1 MNLVPPTP
9 CPRRTLPSSWSRRVY
24 HEQLSVAEITNSIFQ
39 LVSMMK
45 KCDPRHG
52 KYMDCCRAYRGDI
65 VPKDVDAAVDEAHLP
80 VYDVSFSIGGPPD
93 PREG

>member
-1 MNLVPPTP
+1 
-9 CPRRTLPSSWSRRVY
+9 
-24 HEQLSVAEITNSIFQ
+24 
-39 LVSMMK
+39 MMT